1 MLSIIWGPYSG
12 LEYWEKILSILETR
26 LDLDTLASTEKFC
39 CIRGYTVLKIS
50 EGKKVLRTPEVT
62 QVLGTIE
69 VTLAEVGQTPSL
81 TPAEISHWN

>member
-1 MLSIIWGPYSG
+1 M
-12 LEYWEKILSILETR
+12 
-26 LDLDTLASTEKFC
+26 
-39 CIRGYTVLKIS
+39 LKIS

-69 VTLAEVGQTPSL
+69 VTLAEIGQTPCL